1 MNPNLGL
8 ARDRSTIAHQ
18 ILVKFKEMGFPEEND
33 EDLAKLCTDL
43 ADLWGAQKSYNEVLL
58 DLIENKS
65 HDWKLIAQRLT
76 DIKSQVDHMSWHIAS
91 VKDPLEKIAIESY
104 ELGEIT

>member
-8 ARDRSTIAHQ
+8 ARDRSAIAHQ
-18 ILVKFKEMGFPEEND
+18 ILVKFKEMGFSEEND

-58 DLIENKS
+58 DLIENKPL
-65 HDWKLIAQRLT
+65 DWKLMAQRLT

>member
-8 ARDRSTIAHQ
+8 ARDRSAIAHQ
-18 ILVKFKEMGFPEEND
+18 ILVKFKEMGFSEEND

-58 DLIENKS
+58 DLIENKPL
-65 HDWKLIAQRLT
+65 DWKLMAQRLT

-91 VKDPLEKIAIESY
+91 VKNPLEKIAIESY

>member
-8 ARDRSTIAHQ
+8 ARDRSAIAHQ
-18 ILVKFKEMGFPEEND
+18 ILVKFKEMRFSEEND

-65 HDWKLIAQRLT
+65 QDWKLMAQRLT

-91 VKDPLEKIAIESY
+91 VNDPLEKIAIESY
-104 ELGEIT
+104 ELSEIT

>member
-8 ARDRSTIAHQ
+8 ARDRSAIAHQ
-18 ILVKFKEMGFPEEND
+18 ILVKFKEMGFSEEND

-43 ADLWGAQKSYNEVLL
+43 ADLWGAQRSYNEVLL
-58 DLIENKS
+58 DLIENKPL
-65 HDWKLIAQRLT
+65 DWKLMAQRLT

>member
-8 ARDRSTIAHQ
+8 ARDRSAIAHQ
-18 ILVKFKEMGFPEEND
+18 ILVKFKEMGFSEEND

-58 DLIENKS
+58 DLIENKPL
-65 HDWKLIAQRLT
+65 DWKLIAQRLT

-91 VKDPLEKIAIESY
+91 VKDPLEKIAVESY

>member
-1 MNPNLGL
+1 MNPNFGL
-8 ARDRSTIAHQ
+8 ARDRSAIAHQ
-18 ILVKFKEMGFPEEND
+18 ILVKFKEMGFSEEND

-43 ADLWGAQKSYNEVLL
+43 ADLWGAQKSFNEVLL

-91 VKDPLEKIAIESY
+91 VKDPLEKIAIEFY

>member
-18 ILVKFKEMGFPEEND
+18 ILVKFKEMGFSEEND

-43 ADLWGAQKSYNEVLL
+43 ADLWGAQKSFNEVLL

-76 DIKSQVDHMSWHIAS
+76 DIKSQVDHMSWHITS

>member
-8 ARDRSTIAHQ
+8 ARDRSAIAHQ
-18 ILVKFKEMGFPEEND
+18 ILVKFKEMGFSEEND

-43 ADLWGAQKSYNEVLL
+43 ADLWGAQKSFNEVLL

-65 HDWKLIAQRLT
+65 H
-76 DIKSQVDHMSWHIAS
+76 V
-91 VKDPLEKIAIESY
+91 
-104 ELGEIT
+104 GN

>member
-8 ARDRSTIAHQ
+8 ARDRSAIAHQ
-18 ILVKFKEMGFPEEND
+18 ILVKFKEMGFSEEND

-104 ELGEIT
+104 VLGEIT

>member
-8 ARDRSTIAHQ
+8 ARDRSAIAHQ
-18 ILVKFKEMGFPEEND
+18 ILVKFKEMGFSEEND

-43 ADLWGAQKSYNEVLL
+43 ADLWGAQKSYNEILL

-65 HDWKLIAQRLT
+65 HDWELIAQRLT

>member
-8 ARDRSTIAHQ
+8 ARDRSAIAHQ
-18 ILVKFKEMGFPEEND
+18 ILVKFKEMGFSEEND

-43 ADLWGAQKSYNEVLL
+43 ADLWGAQKSFNEVLL

-65 HDWKLIAQRLT
+65 HDWELIAQRLT

>member
-8 ARDRSTIAHQ
+8 ARDRSAIAHQ
-18 ILVKFKEMGFPEEND
+18 ILVKFKEMGFSEEND

-58 DLIENKS
+58 DLIENKPL
-65 HDWKLIAQRLT
+65 DWKLIAQRLT